1 MLKLDKYIFFK
12 YFLFLGWILLWGSL
26 SFNPEKLYTIN
37 NFELL
42 NKGIYNI
49 FDFLRGISTLI
60 YCFILLFITFFSYKK
75 IYLIKNKKSEYI
87 FVFLLLIAI
96 FFLQAIPYYYNGFP
110 IQNLYFLT
118 NSILSSLILFI
129 LFQYYEK
136 KDLGII
142 LYINF
147 IFLCLIC
154 AYFGIQYLFTYL
166 QTGSNFYATWG
177 NIKDNFI
184 DIPRPTGLSRSFL
197 ITFIILYF
205 LKTKSKNIL
214 IFKRIL
220 EILCIF
226 FILML
231 SSRTTSFLLLIFII
245 TSFIFLK
252 KNKKEILKDIL
263 YYIIFPIILIF
274 LFLNLKILILEK
286 INFQNSTLIDQ
297 LRIYPTSNTP
307 AGKVTD
313 FSSGR
318 FNDWNEIIKKNENVI
333 FGNGV
338 MGDRILISQSA
349 SNGILYTYASSGLVG
364 VFLLSLIS
372 FTIIFNAIKI
382 FFLKT
387 YKNENL
393 VNISAILIIIIFLRS
408 ILENSYT
415 LFGIDFLIFFS
426 SYSILLKYRK

>member
-1 MLKLDKYIFFK
+1 
-12 YFLFLGWILLWGSL
+12 
-26 SFNPEKLYTIN
+26 
-37 NFELL
+37 
-42 NKGIYNI
+42 
-49 FDFLRGISTLI
+49 
-60 YCFILLFITFFSYKK
+60 
-75 IYLIKNKKSEYI
+75 
-87 FVFLLLIAI
+87 
-96 FFLQAIPYYYNGFP
+96 
-110 IQNLYFLT
+110 
-118 NSILSSLILFI
+118 
-129 LFQYYEK
+129 
-136 KDLGII
+136 
-142 LYINF
+142 
-147 IFLCLIC
+147 
-154 AYFGIQYLFTYL
+154 
-166 QTGSNFYATWG
+166 
-177 NIKDNFI
+177 
-184 DIPRPTGLSRSFL
+184 
-197 ITFIILYF
+197 
-205 LKTKSKNIL
+205 
-214 IFKRIL
+214 
-220 EILCIF
+220 
-226 FILML
+226 ML

-318 FNDWNEIIKKNENVI
+318 VNDWNEIIKKNENVI

-382 FFLKT
+382 FFLNS

>member
-1 MLKLDKYIFFK
+1 
-12 YFLFLGWILLWGSL
+12 
-26 SFNPEKLYTIN
+26 
-37 NFELL
+37 
-42 NKGIYNI
+42 
-49 FDFLRGISTLI
+49 
-60 YCFILLFITFFSYKK
+60 
-75 IYLIKNKKSEYI
+75 
-87 FVFLLLIAI
+87 
-96 FFLQAIPYYYNGFP
+96 
-110 IQNLYFLT
+110 
-118 NSILSSLILFI
+118 
-129 LFQYYEK
+129 
-136 KDLGII
+136 
-142 LYINF
+142 
-147 IFLCLIC
+147 
-154 AYFGIQYLFTYL
+154 
-166 QTGSNFYATWG
+166 
-177 NIKDNFI
+177 
-184 DIPRPTGLSRSFL
+184 
-197 ITFIILYF
+197 
-205 LKTKSKNIL
+205 
-214 IFKRIL
+214 
-220 EILCIF
+220 
-226 FILML
+226 ML

-318 FNDWNEIIKKNENVI
+318 VNDWNEIIKKNENVI

-415 LFGIDFLIFFS
+415 LFGIDF
-426 SYSILLKYRK
+426 